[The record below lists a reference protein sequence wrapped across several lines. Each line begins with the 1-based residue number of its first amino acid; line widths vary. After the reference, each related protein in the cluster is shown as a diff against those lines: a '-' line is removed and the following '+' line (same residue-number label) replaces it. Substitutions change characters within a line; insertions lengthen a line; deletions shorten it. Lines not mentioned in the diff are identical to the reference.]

1 VSKLNTFMECG
12 VYPRVAHR
20 SIGNYEILR
29 FLKNVNFSATIK
41 ISSKFN
47 LSAAILKRELFFIF
61 QTFNFTREVIF

>member
-1 VSKLNTFMECG
+1 LNTFMECG

-41 ISSKFN
+41 ISSKF
-47 LSAAILKRELFFIF
+47 
-61 QTFNFTREVIF
+61 